1 MGVASGNTILR
12 MRIREI
18 AKLLDD
24 VENRRKGLRIW
35 LLLVLIWSITRTFIV
50 EAVFHK
56 YGLNTFRYFL
66 IDFLSSIPY
75 AYASAHSLLALYDK
89 RFKAAYGW
97 IALTV
102 ASFYLPDVY
111 IIQTSH
117 RVPPSIYTGFAISL
131 AVLSLL
137 ALTQWRAHRN
147 K

>member
-1 MGVASGNTILR
+1 
-12 MRIREI
+12 MRIREF

-35 LLLVLIWSITRTFIV
+35 IVLVLLWSITRTFIV
-50 EAVFHK
+50 GAFFHK

-66 IDFLSSIPY
+66 IDFLSSVPY

-89 RFKAAYGW
+89 RFKSAYGW

-102 ASFYLPDVY
+102 ISFYLPDIY
-111 IIQTSH
+111 IIETSH

-131 AVLSLL
+131 AVLSWL
-137 ALTQWRAHRN
+137 ALMQWREQRN

>member
-1 MGVASGNTILR
+1 
-12 MRIREI
+12 MRIREF
-18 AKLLDD
+18 AKFLDD
-24 VENRRKGLRIW
+24 VENRQKGLRIW
-35 LLLVLIWSITRTFIV
+35 IVLVLLWSITRTFIV
-50 EAVFHK
+50 GAFFHK

-89 RFKAAYGW
+89 RFRAAYGW

-102 ASFYLPDVY
+102 ISFYLPDVY

-117 RVPPSIYTGFAISL
+117 QVPPSIYTGFAISL
-131 AVLSLL
+131 AVLSWL
-137 ALTQWRAHRN
+137 ALMQWREQRN